1 MKVKKRTIGAIALV
15 SVMVA
20 VAGSVYADGGVF
32 LGNADP
38 SDNLWMTG
46 ANWQFGLPTSAD
58 TAYVTETWTSSVNGP
73 IIQSGDAAV
82 AGNLV
87 IGLQGWTVNPGNLA
101 PMTMNGGTLNV
112 AGAINIGNNGAALVD
127 EVPGILYL
135 NGGTLTTGA
144 HLIIGQGSSGTV
156 DQTGGIANVD
166 TLGIDWFDVLEA
178 DEMGTYNLQGG
189 ELNVGVGGFHM
200 WTHGLVD
207 IEAGVMTILGDIDGT
222 IGAHI
227 AAGKITAYGGAETVL
242 HDFDI
247 TTPGK
252 TTVWA
257 IPEPGTLGLVS
268 LLGGGMLWI
277 RKRFMI

>member
-1 MKVKKRTIGAIALV
+1 MKVKERTIGAIAV
-15 SVMVA
+15 VAMVVA
-20 VAGSVYADGGVF
+20 LAGSVYADGGVF
-32 LGNADP
+32 LGNAVP
-38 SDNLWMTG
+38 SDNLWMTDS
-46 ANWQFGLPTSAD
+46 NWQFGLPTSAD
-58 TAYVTETWTSSVNGP
+58 TGYVTETWTSSVNGP

-82 AGNLV
+82 AGNVV
-87 IGLQGWTVNPGNLA
+87 IGLQGWTVNPGNIA
-101 PMTMNGGTLNV
+101 PMTMNGGTLDVVN
-112 AGAINIGNNGAALVD
+112 AINIGNNGAAEVD

-156 DQTGGIANVD
+156 DQSGGIANVD

-178 DEMGTYNLQGG
+178 DEMGTYYLHGG
-189 ELNVGVGGFHM
+189 ELNVGDGGFHM

-227 AAGKITAYGGAETVL
+227 AAGKITAYGGSGTL
-242 HDFDI
+242 FHDYNI

-257 IPEPGTLGLVS
+257 IPEPATLGLLGMGS
-268 LLGGGMLWI
+268 LGLLAM
-277 RKRFMI
+277 RRFRI

>member
-1 MKVKKRTIGAIALV
+1 MKVKKRTIGAIAV
-15 SVMVA
+15 VA
-20 VAGSVYADGGVF
+20 MAVALAGSVYADDGGVF
-32 LGNADP
+32 LGNANP
-38 SDNLWMTG
+38 ADNLWMTDG
-46 ANWQFGLPTSAD
+46 NWQFGLPTPAV
-58 TAYVTETWTSSVNGP
+58 TAYVTETWTSSINGP

-82 AGNLV
+82 AGNV
-87 IGLQGWTVNPGNLA
+87 TIGLQGWTVNPGNLA
-101 PMTMNGGTLNV
+101 PMTMNGGTLDV
-112 AGAINIGNNGAALVD
+112 AGAISIGQNGETVVD

-156 DQTGGIANVD
+156 DQSGGIANVD
-166 TLGIDWFDVLEA
+166 TLGIDWFGVLEA
-178 DEMGTYNLQGG
+178 DEIGTYNLRGG

-207 IEAGVMTILGDIDGT
+207 IEAGVMTIMGDIDGT

-227 AAGKITAYGGAETVL
+227 AANKILGYGGSETVL
-242 HDFDI
+242 HDFNI

-257 IPEPGTLGLVS
+257 IPEPATLGLLGMGS
-268 LLGGGMLWI
+268 LGLLAM
-277 RKRFMI
+277 RRFRI